1 MPLNIFTSK
10 WLWPLTLRQL
20 FWFSVLL
27 IALGE
32 SLFSSFSPKVSN
44 SALLPLKIALVGP
57 MRPDRISLS
66 QPDTVD
72 KGRVMRESVL
82 LFEQQFNAQIK
93 SNERPLHV
101 TVYND
106 RDSDDPK
113 FLARLAQKIKRDG
126 NIAVIGHRSSRV
138 SKPAARE
145 YAKLGIPMVGGSATA
160 SGITE
165 NNSWA
170 FRVVPDNRLQAHM
183 ALRYFRSSGL
193 FDTALNVAVL
203 FSNDEY
209 GVSMNQAFVERAGQ
223 LSRELNM
230 ALSSYAVE
238 LPDNG
243 KYSEKQARQVVD
255 RLPAHNGINA
265 IFLAVHDV
273 EGRYLIKAL
282 RDNPNTAG
290 LPIVASASIGKQG
303 FAQYFSEILGLNSP
317 PVDHYLDGL
326 FALSPMIYD
335 IAGHSA
341 QKFSLAYYAAYG
353 LQPDSSAASYF
364 DAMQAVVIAAAGIPD
379 NLPIAQQ
386 RVGLRDSLASLD
398 DPKRPIQGLSND
410 FFFDEFGNV
419 VRPLM
424 VGQFSGERFIS
435 APIQLGYDRG
445 VLYKT
450 HVIYTAIKIEE
461 VTEVS
466 LENNTFT
473 AVFEVWFRGVGGVD
487 IDSVSFVNSMGAA
500 ALDER
505 ERVSEKFI
513 QAPLGYTLNKAE
525 IPITYKRY
533 KAKRTFRLA
542 EQRGRGAF
550 GEYIAAIEFRHN
562 NLPRKN
568 IIYATDFRGVDAK
581 WGKGLEMEGWQLLP
595 ESAFQSSV
603 VRETLGDP
611 ELLSASTK
619 SRTSSLYSA
628 VYQLKSRSFSLRGV
642 IPPSLEKMIFQV
654 SLLGWLLVAFV
665 LSWLPLKRLLWLR
678 SLVYAFILLTLEP
691 LVLAK
696 SVEMLPMFHTS
707 VISRCFDIAW
717 WVLLAY
723 TLAQGIN
730 NYFWDMLERRTRV
743 LQSEKALSA
752 TGIPTILRTLTSWF
766 CFALCGFG
774 VIRFVFNMEITH
786 LLATSGLVTF
796 IAGLALQENLTDL
809 FSGLILN
816 IDKPF
821 SIGDRITVNS
831 EICGTV
837 VNMSWRFTS
846 LVTDDNEMIALPNSM
861 LTSGTVGRPLE
872 ASLPSL

>member
-27 IALGE
+27 IAVGE
-32 SLFSSFSPKVSN
+32 SLFSSYSPEVSN
-44 SALLPLKIALVGP
+44 SSLLPLKIALVGP
-57 MRPDRISLS
+57 MRLDRMSLS

-82 LFEQQFNAQIK
+82 LYEQQFNAQVK
-93 SNERPLHV
+93 PNERPLQI

-106 RDSDDPK
+106 RDSDDPEV
-113 FLARLAQKIKRDG
+113 LARLAEKIKKDG

-165 NNSWA
+165 NNPWA

-230 ALSSYAVE
+230 TLSSYAVE
-238 LPDNG
+238 LPEDG
-243 KYSEKQARQVVD
+243 EYSVKQARKMVD
-255 RLPAHNGINA
+255 RLPAHSGINA
-265 IFLAVHDV
+265 IFLAAHDV

-290 LPIVASASIGKQG
+290 LPVVASASIGKQG
-303 FAQYFSEILGLNSP
+303 FAKYFSEILGVNSL
-317 PVDHYLDGL
+317 PVDHYLDGV

-335 IAGHSA
+335 IAGQSA
-341 QKFSLAYYAAYG
+341 QNFSLAYYAAYG
-353 LQPDSSAASYF
+353 RRPDSSAASYF
-364 DAMQAVVIAAAGIPD
+364 DAIHAVVSAAAGVQD

-386 RVGLRDSLASLD
+386 RIALRDSLAELD
-398 DPKRPIQGLSND
+398 DPQRPIQGLSSD
-410 FFFDEFGNV
+410 FFFDKLGNV

-450 HVIYTAIKIEE
+450 HVVYTAIKVKEI
-461 VTEVS
+461 TDVS
-466 LENNTFT
+466 LEKNTFT
-473 AVFEVWFRGVGGVD
+473 AVFEVWFRGVGGID
-487 IDSVSFVNSMGAA
+487 IDSVSFVNSVDAEG
-500 ALDER
+500 LDER
-505 ERVSEKFI
+505 ERVSEKFM
-513 QAPLGYTLNKAE
+513 QAPLGYTLNKAQV
-525 IPITYKRY
+525 PITYKRY
-533 KAKRTFRLA
+533 TAERTFLLT

-568 IIYATDFRGVDAK
+568 IIYATDFRGVDTN
-581 WGKGLEMEGWQLLP
+581 WGEGLEMDGWQLVQ
-595 ESAFQSSV
+595 ESAFQSSF

-619 SRTSSLYSA
+619 SRTSSLYST
-628 VYQLKSRSFSLRGV
+628 VYLLKSRSFSLRGV

-678 SLVYAFILLTLEP
+678 SIVYAFILLTLEP
-691 LVLAK
+691 LILAK

-707 VISRCFDIAW
+707 VISRSFDIAW

-730 NYFWDMLERRTRV
+730 NYIWDMLDRKARV
-743 LQSEKALSA
+743 LKSESALAA

-766 CFALCGFG
+766 CFTLCGFG
-774 VIRFVFNMEITH
+774 VIRFVFDMEITH
-786 LLATSGLVTF
+786 LLATSGLLTF

-821 SIGDRITVNS
+821 SIGDKITVNS

>member
-27 IALGE
+27 IAVGE
-32 SLFSSFSPKVSN
+32 SLFSSYSPEVSN
-44 SALLPLKIALVGP
+44 SSLLPLKIALVGP
-57 MRPDRISLS
+57 MRLDRMSLS

-72 KGRVMRESVL
+72 KGRVMRESVRL
-82 LFEQQFNAQIK
+82 YEQQFNAQVRP
-93 SNERPLHV
+93 NERPLQI

-106 RDSDDPK
+106 RDSDDPEV
-113 FLARLAQKIKRDG
+113 LARLAEKIKKDG

-165 NNSWA
+165 NNPWA

-230 ALSSYAVE
+230 TLSSYAVE
-238 LPDNG
+238 LPEDG
-243 KYSEKQARQVVD
+243 EYSVKQARKMVD
-255 RLPAHNGINA
+255 RLPAHSGINA
-265 IFLAVHDV
+265 IFLAAHDV

-290 LPIVASASIGKQG
+290 LPVVASASIGKQG
-303 FAQYFSEILGLNSP
+303 FAKYFSEILGVNSL
-317 PVDHYLDGL
+317 PVDHYLDGV

-335 IAGHSA
+335 IAGQSA
-341 QKFSLAYYAAYG
+341 QNFSLAYYAAYG
-353 LQPDSSAASYF
+353 RRPDSSAASYF
-364 DAMQAVVIAAAGIPD
+364 DAIHAVVSAAAGVQD

-386 RVGLRDSLASLD
+386 RIALRDSLAELD
-398 DPKRPIQGLSND
+398 DPQRPIQGLSSD
-410 FFFDEFGNV
+410 FFFDELGNV

-450 HVIYTAIKIEE
+450 HVVYTAIKVKEI
-461 VTEVS
+461 TDVS
-466 LENNTFT
+466 LEKNTFT
-473 AVFEVWFRGVGGVD
+473 AVFEVWFRGVGGID
-487 IDSVSFVNSMGAA
+487 IDSVSFVNSVDAEG
-500 ALDER
+500 LDER
-505 ERVSEKFI
+505 ERVSEKFM
-513 QAPLGYTLNKAE
+513 QAPLGYTLNKAQV
-525 IPITYKRY
+525 PITYKRY
-533 KAKRTFRLA
+533 TAERTFLLT

-568 IIYATDFRGVDAK
+568 IIYATDFRGVDTN
-581 WGKGLEMEGWQLLP
+581 WGEGLEMDGWQLVQ
-595 ESAFQSSV
+595 ESAFQSSF

-619 SRTSSLYSA
+619 SRTSSLYST
-628 VYQLKSRSFSLRGV
+628 VYLLKSRSFSLRGV

-678 SLVYAFILLTLEP
+678 SIVYAFILLTLEP
-691 LVLAK
+691 LILAK

-707 VISRCFDIAW
+707 VISRSFDIAW

-730 NYFWDMLERRTRV
+730 NYIWDTLDRKARV
-743 LQSEKALSA
+743 LKSESALAA

-766 CFALCGFG
+766 CFTLCGFG
-774 VIRFVFNMEITH
+774 VIRFVFDMEITH
-786 LLATSGLVTF
+786 LLATSGLLTF

-821 SIGDRITVNS
+821 SIGDKITVNS

>member
-1 MPLNIFTSK
+1 M
-10 WLWPLTLRQL
+10 TLRQL

-27 IALGE
+27 IAVGE
-32 SLFSSFSPKVSN
+32 SLFSSYSPEVSN
-44 SALLPLKIALVGP
+44 SSLLPLKIALVGP
-57 MRPDRISLS
+57 MRLDRMSLS

-82 LFEQQFNAQIK
+82 LYEQQFNAQVK
-93 SNERPLHV
+93 PNERPLQI

-106 RDSDDPK
+106 RDSDDPEV
-113 FLARLAQKIKRDG
+113 LARLAEKIKKDG

-165 NNSWA
+165 NNPWA

-230 ALSSYAVE
+230 TLSSYAVE
-238 LPDNG
+238 LPEDG
-243 KYSEKQARQVVD
+243 EYSVKQARKMVD
-255 RLPAHNGINA
+255 RLPAHSGINA

-290 LPIVASASIGKQG
+290 LPVVASASIGKQG
-303 FAQYFSEILGLNSP
+303 FAKYFSEILGVNSL
-317 PVDHYLDGL
+317 PVDHYLDGV

-335 IAGHSA
+335 IAGQSA
-341 QKFSLAYYAAYG
+341 QNFSLAYYAAYG
-353 LQPDSSAASYF
+353 RRPDSSAASYF
-364 DAMQAVVIAAAGIPD
+364 DAIHAVVSAAAGVQD

-386 RVGLRDSLASLD
+386 RITLRDSLAELD
-398 DPKRPIQGLSND
+398 DPQRPIQGLSSD
-410 FFFDEFGNV
+410 FFFDELGNV

-450 HVIYTAIKIEE
+450 HVVYTAIKVKEI
-461 VTEVS
+461 TDVS
-466 LENNTFT
+466 LEKNTFR
-473 AVFEVWFRGVGGVD
+473 AVFEVWFRGVGGID
-487 IDSVSFVNSMGAA
+487 IDSVSFVNSVDAEG
-500 ALDER
+500 LDER
-505 ERVSEKFI
+505 ERVSEKFM
-513 QAPLGYTLNKAE
+513 QAPLGYTLNKAQV
-525 IPITYKRY
+525 PITYKRY
-533 KAKRTFRLA
+533 TAERTFLLT

-568 IIYATDFRGVDAK
+568 IIYATDFRGVDTN
-581 WGKGLEMEGWQLLP
+581 WGEGLEMDGWQLVQ
-595 ESAFQSSV
+595 ESAFQSSF

-619 SRTSSLYSA
+619 SRTSSLYST
-628 VYQLKSRSFSLRGV
+628 VYLLKSRSFSLRGV

-678 SLVYAFILLTLEP
+678 SIVYAFILLTLEP
-691 LVLAK
+691 LILAK

-707 VISRCFDIAW
+707 VISRSFDIAW

-730 NYFWDMLERRTRV
+730 NYIWDMLDRKARV
-743 LQSEKALSA
+743 LKSESALAA

-766 CFALCGFG
+766 CFTLCGFG
-774 VIRFVFNMEITH
+774 VIRFVFDMEITH
-786 LLATSGLVTF
+786 LLATSGLLTF

-821 SIGDRITVNS
+821 SIGDKITVNS